1 MQNFNETNLTIAE
14 ILNAYRKG
22 NNSGM
27 GFCVGE
33 ETDLIFDISG
43 ICDLVAR
50 DNEIALYQIGSELI
64 SVGDAN
70 GPWAVNI

>member
-1 MQNFNETNLTIAE
+1 MQNYNETNLTIAE

-33 ETDLIFDISG
+33 ETDEIFEITG
-43 ICDLVAR
+43 IGELVAYS
-50 DNEIALYQIGSELI
+50 DEIAVYQNGSELI
-64 SVGDAN
+64 AVGNAH

>member
-33 ETDLIFDISG
+33 ETDLIFDIAG
-43 ICDLVAR
+43 IGELVAR
-50 DNEIALYQIGSELI
+50 DNEIAVYQNGSELI
-64 SVGDAN
+64 AVGNAH